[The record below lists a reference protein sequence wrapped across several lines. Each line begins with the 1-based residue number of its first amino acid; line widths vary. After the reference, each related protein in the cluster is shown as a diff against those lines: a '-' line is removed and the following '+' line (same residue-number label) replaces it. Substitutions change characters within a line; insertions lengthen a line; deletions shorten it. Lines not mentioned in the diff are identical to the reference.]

1 MKNYYER
8 MRDLREDSDLR
19 QSDLAE
25 ILNLTNQQSYQRY
38 ESGRVQMPLH
48 LLIKLAEYYNV
59 SLDYLCGLTDNR
71 KKFW

>member
-8 MRDLREDSDLR
+8 MRDLREDNDLR
-19 QSDLAE
+19 QSDMAD

-38 ESGRVQMPLH
+38 ESGKVQMPLH

-59 SLDYLCGLTDNR
+59 SLDYLCGLTDNK